1 MRHQLHYTELHGC
14 AFCLT
19 HRFEQ
24 QAAVDLRI
32 QGASFRI
39 VTVNSTR
46 DWRAGWFRPGEV
58 ADAGHDFTKKWI
70 MDLSAAL
77 IAFLGSLKK
86 KNPIFHVN
94 MKKKKMWSRSD
105 DEAAQQIW

>member
-1 MRHQLHYTELHGC
+1 MRHRLHYTELHGRTLL
-14 AFCLT
+14 LT
-19 HRFEQ
+19 YRFEQ
-24 QAAVDLRI
+24 QASVDLGI

-39 VTVNSTR
+39 VAVNSTW

-77 IAFLGSLKK
+77 IAFQGCLKQ
-86 KNPIFHVN
+86 NPIFHVS
-94 MKKKKMWSRSD
+94 MKREKMWSGSD
-105 DEAAQQIW
+105 D